1 MKRLRFLAGLG
12 SAGAALLAMRGR
24 VLADGAPLS
33 GVRVRLFAA
42 DQLSRVDISGVHL
55 DASSPPTAVTG
66 QNGPLLVTAFL
77 ADGTT
82 VARRYEG
89 TIRTAAVDGHLI
101 LINEVAIESYV
112 ASVLASEI
120 SSRWHPQ
127 TLRAQAIAVRTY
139 ALRRMQHRHPSTF
152 DVVDTTSNQVYRG
165 IDGVVA
171 SLTAAAGATAGQS
184 LTFGSAPADVWYHSA
199 CGGHTA
205 ASVEITGVGAPAY
218 LRGCADSGPD
228 GHAYCAQSPYYS
240 WRNTLDASSLARVA
254 GLDHSSVSSIA
265 VVDRW
270 DDGRARSIRIA
281 VADGTDRVMDGHD
294 FYQRAGAVLGYKV
307 VPSALF
313 DLMAGTGPSSFVIS
327 GHGVGH
333 GVGMCQWGAQGR
345 ALAGQTAAQ
354 ILAAYFPG
362 TTLTPVTLPAS
373 GA

>member
-1 MKRLRFLAGLG
+1 LIAARGRAFAG
-12 SAGAALLAMRGR
+12 GAA
-24 VLADGAPLS
+24 PS
-33 GVRVRLFAA
+33 TVRVKLFAA
-42 DQLSRVDISGVHL
+42 DQLVGADISGVRL

-66 QNGPLLVTAFL
+66 QNGPLAVTASL
-77 ADGTT
+77 ADGSTIE
-82 VARRYEG
+82 RHYDG
-89 TIRTAAVDGHLI
+89 TIVSAGADGRLI

-120 SSRWHPQ
+120 SSRWHTQ

-139 ALRRMQHRHPSTF
+139 AMRRMRHAHPATF

-165 IDGVVA
+165 LDGVVA
-171 SLTAAAGATAGQS
+171 SLTAASNATSGQT
-184 LTFGSAPADVWYHSA
+184 LMFGSGPADVWYHSA

-205 ASVEITGVGAPAY
+205 ASVEITGVDAPPY
-218 LRGCADSGPD
+218 LRGCADDGAD

-240 WRNTLDASSLARVA
+240 WRNTLDASALARVA
-254 GLDHSSVSSIA
+254 GIDHSSVSSVS

-313 DLMAGTGPSSFVIS
+313 DLAAGSGAGSSYVIS

-354 ILAAYFPG
+354 ILASYFPG
-362 TTLTPVTLPAS
+362 TTLTLTPVTLSAS
-373 GA
+373 WP